1 MHQENTEKK
10 DIQLDKINKY
20 VGYNS
25 ATLKVSLSETKG
37 WLKKMGEDENNTSI
51 FSLRYYIYRRD
62 SGQLQVWTKPGGK
75 LLSCLDAKDIH
86 YVRSS
91 IPVTNC
97 SMPVD
102 YPHMFLL

>member
-37 WLKKMGEDENNTSI
+37 WLKKMGEEENNTSI

-62 SGQLQVWTKPGGK
+62 SGQL
-75 LLSCLDAKDIH
+75 
-86 YVRSS
+86 
-91 IPVTNC
+91 
-97 SMPVD
+97 
-102 YPHMFLL
+102 

>member
-37 WLKKMGEDENNTSI
+37 WLKKMGEEENNTSI
-51 FSLRYYIYRRD
+51 FSLRYYIYRRG
-62 SGQLQVWTKPGGK
+62 SGQL
-75 LLSCLDAKDIH
+75 
-86 YVRSS
+86 
-91 IPVTNC
+91 
-97 SMPVD
+97 
-102 YPHMFLL
+102 